1 MKIGFIGLGSMGLP
15 MASNL
20 FDAKQDIIVYNR
32 TKSKAKELEDKGVE
46 VAGSAREVA
55 EQSDILITM
64 LSDDNALLSVMYDD
78 EVLDA
83 MKEGTLHISMSTI
96 SAELAR
102 EFAEVHEE
110 ENLNFVSAPV
120 FGRPDMATAG
130 KLWIVAAG
138 DEDSIEKSKP
148 LFEIL
153 GRDYT
158 IIGDKPFMA
167 NVIKVSGNFMIA
179 SMLEALGE
187 SFALVRKSGLD
198 AGQFLEVIDNALFQS
213 ALYRNYGSMLVKE
226 SYTPAGFKLKH
237 GLKDIRL
244 ALEAADE
251 AEVPMPLASL
261 MKDHYVSGVAK
272 GWGEYDWSALGKI
285 NSDASGLE

>member
-15 MASNL
+15 MANNL
-20 FDAKQDIIVYNR
+20 HEAKQDIIVYNR
-32 TKSKAKELEDKGVE
+32 TKSKAKELEDKGVK
-46 VAGSAREVA
+46 VAATAREAA

-83 MKEGTLHISMSTI
+83 MKEGALHISMSTI
-96 SAELAR
+96 SAELSR
-102 EFAEVHEE
+102 EFTEVHEE

-138 DEDSIEKSKP
+138 DEESIAKSKP

-153 GRDYT
+153 ARDFT
-158 IIGDKPFMA
+158 IIGDEPFMA
-167 NVIKVSGNFMIA
+167 NVVKISGNFMIA

-213 ALYRNYGSMLVKE
+213 AIYRNYGSMLVKE

-261 MKDHYVSGVAK
+261 IKDHYVSGVAK
-272 GWGEYDWSALGKI
+272 GWSEYDWSALGKI
-285 NSDASGLE
+285 NYDASGLE